1 MNKHKEIAIEKIHPN
16 QHQPRMHFDDESLL
30 ELAQSIRVNGLIQP
44 IVVRKHNKDYYE
56 IIAGERRYKAMMM
69 IGYTAVPCIITDAD
83 EEKSATLAL
92 IENIQREDLSTVE
105 EAKAY
110 REILRIQDL
119 TQKELAKK
127 VGKSQSSIAN
137 KIRLLDLPV
146 EVLDALDEKKITE
159 RHARAMVGI
168 EAERVQEVLSDV
180 LKKKLNVSQTE
191 KLIDKPK
198 RKAKVK
204 TLGFSS
210 NIKIGI
216 NTIKKSIQMIEQTGI
231 KVSQEVKETDEEV
244 IVLVRFPK
252 E

>member
-16 QHQPRMHFDDESLL
+16 QHQPRMYFDDESLL

-56 IIAGERRYKAMMM
+56 IIAGERRYKAMRM

-83 EEKSATLAL
+83 EKKSATLAL

-137 KIRLLDLPV
+137 KIRLLDLPL

-168 EAERVQEVLSDV
+168 EVERAQEVLSDV
-180 LKKKLNVSQTE
+180 LNKKLNVSQTE

-198 RKAKVK
+198 RKAKVR

-231 KVSQEVKETDEEV
+231 KVNQEVKETDEEV